1 MARGFDDI
9 NPNAGNRDNL
19 KIEEIVDIHK
29 FEDGQYE
36 SLRILPSPMLPVKM
50 HWIKILAGKEKREVK
65 VPRLCV
71 SFDPD
76 NESTPKEGT
85 DCPYCKLTQGQDGSC
100 QTSKAYYANVIVRDE
115 QENEP
120 RKKGKPTKKEK
131 KTGFKE
137 KGSKTWTPVK
147 VVKLT
152 NGVASKLKQ
161 LKQRNNN
168 TSIADGKGGCDVAI
182 MYDSKAAA
190 ASAYTIDRGDKSPLT
205 KEEKAYLTWDLSD
218 DVYEMMGLMT
228 QDQAMEDFK
237 RMDVIGNDTIDDDD
251 DDDGDDDYSIGKK
264 KKKSKS
270 KSKDSLKDKKKKSK
284 KKSDDDDEDEKPKKK
299 KKKSSDSDKKSSKK
313 KSKDKDT
320 DVKKKKK
327 KKSDDDEPKK
337 KKKKKSKF

>member
-9 NPNAGNRDNL
+9 NPNSGNRDNL

-36 SLRILPSPMLPVKM
+36 SIRVLPLPMLPVKM
-50 HWIKILAGKEKREVK
+50 HWIKIIAGKDKKEVK

-76 NESTPKEGT
+76 NESVPKKGT
-85 DCPYCKLTQGQDGSC
+85 DCPYCKLSQGQDGSC
-100 QTSKAYYANVIVRDE
+100 QTSKAYYANAIIRDE

-152 NGVASKLKQ
+152 NGVASKLQQ
-161 LKQRNNN
+161 LKQRNGGV
-168 TSIADGKGGCDVAI
+168 SIADGKGGCDVAI

-205 KEEKAYLTWDLSD
+205 KDEKNYLAWDLSD
-218 DVYEMMGLMT
+218 EVYGMMGLMS
-228 QDQAMEDFK
+228 QEQAMEDFK
-237 RMDVIGNDTIDDDD
+237 RMDVVGNDVIDEDDED
-251 DDDGDDDYSIGKK
+251 DEDDYSIGKK
-264 KKKSKS
+264 KKSSKKS
-270 KSKDSLKDKKKKSK
+270 KSKDSLKDKKKKKSK
-284 KKSDDDDEDEKPKKK
+284 KSDDDEDEKPKKK
-299 KKKSSDSDKKSSKK
+299 KKKSSDKDEKPKKKK
-313 KSKDKDT
+313 KSKDSDS

-327 KKSDDDEPKK
+327 KKSDEDAPKK
-337 KKKKKSKF
+337 KKKKTKF